1 MGYFPESSGQDDTA
15 YTEFFKSVNIFN
27 EFSQF
32 GEDGIIEAIFQRI
45 GTTNCYAVECGATDG
60 IFFSNTRR
68 LHKAGW
74 GGLLIEADPELA
86 KRCRD
91 NAPHP
96 GVDVTNRSVQ
106 AAGKD
111 SMDAILA
118 EHRAPEELDL
128 LVLDIDSYEYYVFNN
143 LLKFRPRVVVVEYDG
158 EVDPTF
164 IPDLGGAGQAGLTA
178 MRFVAQ
184 ARGYAQ
190 VCRTQSNLICVRQ
203 DLAHLLDEPQC
214 KVSTGDGFVEG
225 DYESV
230 KAAQREIIRA
240 HPLPEDAPNAAIR
253 NGRLNGSTPKP
264 KTVNIGAAMSTPRI
278 GFLHNSDCIL
288 TAFAELGIQL
298 SRGEGVFWHQSLTR
312 VIEAQLS
319 RGVEF
324 VLTCDYDT
332 VFTAKDIAK
341 LWAFLDDNPQ
351 IDVACAIQQKREGGA
366 VLATTVDGLQVDMS
380 QPGVPIG
387 YGHFGLTLF
396 RSRTFEK
403 LAKPWFY
410 EAPDKNGSW
419 DEGRIDA
426 DIGFWKNC
434 LANEV
439 VVYQANTVIVGHLE
453 QVVTYPDQNLK
464 PLYVPVNRWRRDG
477 MPTEAFDYKQAQ
489 SVGVALD
496 MG

>member
-1 MGYFPESSGQDDTA
+1 MGYFPKSTGETDTA

-96 GVDVTNRSVQ
+96 GVVVTNRSVQ
-106 AAGKD
+106 VAGKD

-118 EHRAPEELDL
+118 EHKAPEELDL

-203 DLAHLLDEPQC
+203 DLAHLLNERPTDNQ
-214 KVSTGDGFVEG
+214 
-225 DYESV
+225 
-230 KAAQREIIRA
+230 
-240 HPLPEDAPNAAIR
+240 AAIR
-253 NGRLNGSTPKP
+253 NGRLNDITPKP
-264 KTVNIGAAMSTPRI
+264 ATVNIGAAMSTPRI

-312 VIEAQLS
+312 AIEAQLS

-332 VFTAKDIAK
+332 VFTVKDIAK

-434 LANEV
+434 LASEV

-464 PLYVPVNRWRRDG
+464 PLYVPVNRWRKDG
-477 MPTEAFDYKQAQ
+477 MPNEAFNYKQAQ